1 MYSITISMDPDIVE
15 LFGRF
20 PIDWHGMLT
29 VLGLVCGLA
38 VTFYLA
44 KKSGFLAQYAQTNE
58 NADGEGAD
66 ADESTGGQADDKPK
80 KKSGGGIDQYLPIML
95 AAIIGGILM
104 SRIFHVVDQW
114 GFYAGNVTQMLNLW
128 EGSSIVGAVVGGAIG
143 AAIYA
148 KIAGWSWTR
157 LGRLADV
164 AAPGSILGMAIGRIG
179 CLINSDAHGTVTT
192 LPWGVTYTHSN
203 VPILSQYKFPY
214 VGHPAPAYELIWDML
229 IFAFLMVFRKK
240 LRPASVTYWLYL
252 TLYSLGRFLIT
263 FVRVNDPYLWGLKQA
278 QIITL
283 FIMIICVPLLIYLIW
298 NREKYKDYV

>member
-20 PIDWHGMLT
+20 PIDWHGIMT
-29 VLGLVCGLA
+29 VLALVCGVAL
-38 VTFYLA
+38 TFYLA
-44 KKSGFLAQYAQTNE
+44 KKSGYLAQYAKTDENEDEQTE
-58 NADGEGAD
+58 GE
-66 ADESTGGQADDKPK
+66 TK
-80 KKSGGGIDQYLPIML
+80 KKSGAGIDQLLAPML
-95 AAIIGGILM
+95 AAVIAGILM
-104 SRIFHVVDQW
+104 SRIFHVADQW
-114 GFYAGNVTQMLNLW
+114 DQYAGNFTKMLNLW

-148 KIAGWSWTR
+148 KLAGWSWTR

-179 CLINSDAHGTVTT
+179 CLINGDAHGTATG
-192 LPWGVTYTHSN
+192 LPWGFTYTHINARSTTT
-203 VPILSQYKFPY
+203 PFPF
-214 VGHPAPAYELIWDML
+214 VGHPTPAYEIIWDML
-229 IFAFLMVFRKK
+229 IFAFLMVFRKR

-278 QIITL
+278 QVITL
-283 FIMIICVPLLIYLIW
+283 FIMIIGVPLLIYLIK
-298 NREKYKDYV
+298 NRDKYKDYV